1 MSTSPSLGYPAPS
14 DRDFRIV
21 PELEKYV
28 VTTRTALAWR
38 IHSHKAKTGKAYAP
52 VFFSNAEGSRWDFQA
67 QSSGA
72 SVVNVDG
79 ALCVGHT
86 FTAALIE
93 VFGKQWPTVLPPRGT
108 AAASYLNQRVLTQDD
123 ITFKYATRLHIPA
136 GRKLFD
142 LTAAGALSS
151 VGADAAITTTKEYA
165 SSREWSRWFFQCRN
179 IDGLIYS
186 SRPGGAQLRNYVLFN
201 RPGLQGSL
209 GGTAGKMRTL
219 VDWDIKLT
227 EACHEL
233 NVIVLPK
240 SVPYAP

>member
-79 ALCVGHT
+79 ALTDIVKGRRGI
-86 FTAALIE
+86 TADTALRLARFFQNSAE
-93 VFGKQWPTVLPPRGT
+93 FW
-108 AAASYLNQRVLTQDD
+108 LNLQAE
-123 ITFKYATRLHIPA
+123 Y
-136 GRKLFD
+136 D
-142 LTAAGALSS
+142 LRT
-151 VGADAAITTTKEYA
+151 ADAKRI
-165 SSREWSRWFFQCRN
+165 
-179 IDGLIYS
+179 
-186 SRPGGAQLRNYVLFN
+186 
-201 RPGLQGSL
+201 
-209 GGTAGKMRTL
+209 
-219 VDWDIKLT
+219 
-227 EACHEL
+227 EAEVQPH
-233 NVIVLPK
+233 
-240 SVPYAP
+240 AA